1 MNVKSRYTN
10 ISNDESIE
18 AVREKL
24 NTQTDKSIA
33 KTVIIK
39 FLFLL
44 LALKHFIFNSINYLE
59 IKGCAMGTICAP
71 SYGNIMNQ
79 FESTHIRT
87 SERKQ

>member
-44 LALKHFIFNSINYLE
+44 LALKYFIFNSINYLE
-59 IKGCAMGTICAP
+59 IKGCSMGTICAP
-71 SYGNIMNQ
+71 SYG
-79 FESTHIRT
+79 TL
-87 SERKQ
+87 